1 MTFQKRHR
9 QTQVAFTDKF
19 HQIFKKE
26 IVAILYS
33 PGQNTEAEGVLT
45 NSFQRYPNIKT
56 RQRRYKKTTNK
67 FPHKHRCKIINK
79 ILTNKIQQYVQ

>member
-33 PGQNTEAEGVLT
+33 PGQNTEAEGVLPDLFYET
-45 NSFQRYPNIKT
+45 SHYS
-56 RQRRYKKTTNK
+56 
-67 FPHKHRCKIINK
+67 HS
-79 ILTNKIQQYVQ
+79 